1 MTENMVPS
9 GYKRDAMQLSD
20 AIYKNDIDGIKN
32 ILEIS
37 PHRERLLNHNVPHRL
52 PLVIAINQRL
62 EKM

>member
-1 MTENMVPS
+1 MVPS